1 MFLKTEGGAILTT
14 AIEKFEATKKTAGDS
29 LIALVAPADVNSQSI
44 ELALIVPSKTNP
56 DRAYDPKNPED
67 VELMQSIKVHGV
79 NQPVLIRL
87 LKDVPDGKKYEV
99 VAGERRYSASIAAGR
114 KTIPAVVRELTD
126 IEALELQTI
135 ENDQRKDLDPL
146 AKAAAF
152 RRLWEAYAKSGDGKA
167 EERMER
173 MTARL
178 GRKPRTVW
186 NLLSLSNLSA
196 QGQKLLAEGTITQ
209 SHAYEIAR
217 RSATEQKRIV
227 EWIAQQTS
235 YGYTVSVLA
244 LKAHIRNTCDHFLDA
259 APFPKDDA
267 KLFPAAGACASC
279 PKNSAVNPNLVD
291 PEDMKG
297 KRGGVRAICT
307 DGECFKTKVANNLV
321 RIEKEAEKQHGKD
334 MVLRVSVHHT
344 PPKGALCNT
353 AWKAVAKNSCENSFA
368 AVVVDGDDA
377 GKQIFV
383 CAATFCKTHW
393 GRASSGGGGGRT
405 RSDAEK
411 KAMLKKQRDRQLD
424 QAYRT
429 AATAVM
435 VKQVKA
441 LKPADLQEVAIVLYD
456 RLDHRLAQPVNDA
469 MGWKVHGYEGA
480 LPKIKALKPAELSA
494 FIALV
499 SIADKVLPVQD
510 FYGHGSKMDL
520 ESFAKRHGIN
530 LKKIHDIAAAPLQEK
545 WKKIDAKKKAK
556 APAAQTSAAKK
567 KKAA

>member
-1 MFLKTEGGAILTT
+1 MPVTT
-14 AIEKFEATKKTAGDS
+14 GIEKFVETGRN
-29 LIALVAPADVNSQSI
+29 ALAAVNTHTVPADVNSQSI

-79 NQPVLIRL
+79 NQPVLIRP
-87 LKDVPDGKKYEV
+87 LKNVPDGKKYEI

-152 RRLWEAYAKSGDGKA
+152 RRLWEAYTKSGDGKA

-173 MTARL
+173 MTSRL

-186 NLLSLSNLSA
+186 NLLSLANLSPD
-196 QGQKLLAEGTITQ
+196 GEKLLRDGSMSQ

-217 RSATEQKRIV
+217 RTVHEQKKIT
-227 EWIAQQTS
+227 EWFKEES
-235 YGYTVSVLA
+235 RYNTVSVRD
-244 LKAHIRNTCDHFLDA
+244 LKDYIRDNCDHFLDA
-259 APFPKDDA
+259 ATFPKDDA
-267 KLFPAAGACASC
+267 KLFPAAGACTTC

-291 PEDMKG
+291 PEDLKG

-307 DGECFKTKVANNLV
+307 DGECFKTKVANNLKRAQV
-321 RIEKEAEKQHGKD
+321 RNLGVGLD
-334 MVLRVSVHHT
+334 VSVLGT
-344 PPKGALCNT
+344 GQKKGVHKPGEWAEV
-353 AWKAVAKNSCENSFA
+353 KEKSCEYVKP
-368 AVVVDGDDA
+368 AVIVDGPRA
-377 GKQIFV
+377 GAEIFV
-383 CAATFCKTHW
+383 CAAVHACEAHW
-393 GRASSGGGGGRT
+393 KAAGSPIRTASGGRT

-424 QAYRT
+424 QAFRT

-480 LPKIKALKPAELSA
+480 LPKIKALKPAGLSA

-499 SIADKVLPVQD
+499 SIADKILPVQD

-530 LKKIHDIAAAPLQEK
+530 LKKIHDVAAAPLQEK

>member
-1 MFLKTEGGAILTT
+1 MTT
-14 AIEKFEATKKTAGDS
+14 AIEKVEATKKTAGDAF
-29 LIALVAPADVNSQSI
+29 IALVPPADVNSRSI

-79 NQPVLIRL
+79 NQPVLIRP
-87 LKDVPDGKKYEV
+87 LKNIPDGKKYEI

-152 RRLWEAYAKSGDGKA
+152 RRLWEAYEKSGEGKS

-186 NLLSLSNLSA
+186 NLLSLANLSA
-196 QGQKLLAEGTITQ
+196 QGQKLLSQDAITQ

-217 RSATEQKRIV
+217 RSAGEQKKITD
-227 EWIAQQTS
+227 WMAQQLS
-235 YGYTVSVLA
+235 YGYTISVRA
-244 LKAHIRNTCDHFLDA
+244 LKQYISNSCDHFLDA
-259 APFPKDDA
+259 AKFPKDDA
-267 KLFPAAGACASC
+267 QLFPAAGACTTC

-297 KRGGVRAICT
+297 KKGGVRAICT

-344 PPKGALCNT
+344 PPKGALHNT
-353 AWKAVAKNSCENSFA
+353 AWKTVSKDSCKNTFA
-368 AVVVDGDDA
+368 AIIVDGDDA

-393 GRASSGGGGGRT
+393 GRASSGGGGHT

-411 KAMLKKQRDRQLD
+411 KAMLQKARNKQLD
-424 QAYRT
+424 QAYRI
-429 AATAVM
+429 AATAAM
-435 VKQVKA
+435 RQVTT
-441 LKPADLQEVAIVLYD
+441 LKVPDLQEIAVVLFD
-456 RLDHRLAQPVNDA
+456 RMDHRLQAPMFTA
-469 MGWKVHGYEGA
+469 MGWNYTGTKSA
-480 LPKIKALKPAELSA
+480 ANKIAMLKPAELSA
-494 FIALV
+494 FIALAAV
-499 SIADKVLPVQD
+499 ADKVLPLPD
-510 FYGHGSKMDL
+510 YYGHPSPLSL
-520 ESFAKRHGIN
+520 ENFAHRHKIN
-530 LKKIHDIAAAPLQEK
+530 LEKIRQQAAAPLQEK

>member
-1 MFLKTEGGAILTT
+1 MTT
-14 AIEKFEATKKTAGDS
+14 A
-29 LIALVAPADVNSQSI
+29 VAEPIKETVPADVNSQSI

-79 NQPVLIRL
+79 NQPVLIRP
-87 LKDVPDGKKYEV
+87 LKNVPDGKKYEV

-114 KTIPAVVRELTD
+114 KTITAVVRELSD

-152 RRLWEAYAKSGDGKA
+152 RRLWEAYEKSGDGKS

-186 NLLSLSNLSA
+186 NLLSLANLSA
-196 QGQKLLAEGTITQ
+196 QGQKLLSQDAITQ

-217 RSATEQKRIV
+217 RSAGEQKKITD
-227 EWIAQQTS
+227 WLAQKLS
-235 YGYTVSVLA
+235 YGYTISVRA
-244 LKAHIRNTCDHFLDA
+244 LKQYISNSCDHFLDA
-259 APFPKDDA
+259 AKFPKDDA
-267 KLFPAAGACASC
+267 KLFPAAGPCTTC

-297 KRGGVRAICT
+297 KKGGVRAICT

-321 RIEKEAEKQHGKD
+321 RIEDAAKKEGE
-334 MVLRVSVHHT
+334 VVRVSRSFS
-344 PPKGALCNT
+344 PPKGAKP
-353 AWKAVAKNSCENSFA
+353 ADSWMQVKANSCKYA
-368 AVVVDGDDA
+368 AMGVVVDGNA
-377 GKQIFV
+377 PGELFPICF
-383 CAATFCKTHW
+383 ATNLCKEHW
-393 GRASSGGGGGRT
+393 AHAGGRSQARGVP

-411 KAMLKKQRDRQLD
+411 KAMLQKARNKQLD
-424 QAYRT
+424 QAYRI
-429 AATAVM
+429 AATAAM
-435 VKQVKA
+435 RQVTT
-441 LKPADLQEVAIVLYD
+441 LKLPDLQEIAVVLFD
-456 RLDHRLAQPVNDA
+456 RMDHRLQAPIFTA
-469 MGWKVHGYEGA
+469 MGWNYTGTKSA
-480 LPKIKALKPAELSA
+480 ANKIAMLKPAELSA
-494 FIALV
+494 FIALAAV
-499 SIADKVLPVQD
+499 ADKVLPLPD
-510 FYGHGSKMDL
+510 YYGHPSPLSL
-520 ESFAKRHGIN
+520 ENFAHRHKIN
-530 LKKIHDIAAAPLQEK
+530 LAKIRQQAAAPLQEK